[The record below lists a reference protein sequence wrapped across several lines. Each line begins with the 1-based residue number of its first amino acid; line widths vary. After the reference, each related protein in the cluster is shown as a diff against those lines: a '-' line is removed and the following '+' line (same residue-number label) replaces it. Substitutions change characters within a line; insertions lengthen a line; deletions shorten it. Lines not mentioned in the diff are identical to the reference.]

1 VWRNLSIALS
11 LIRFS
16 RVPQVLR
23 AVIADYFE
31 RRSIKIVP
39 ALEIDNYAMAISLV
53 ASTRGVA
60 LFPAS
65 MLERSPGG
73 ICTHWKAP
81 PSHGARH

>member
-1 VWRNLSIALS
+1 MLRDARGSREIVWRNLSIALS

-60 LFPAS
+60 LLPAS
-65 MLERSPGG
+65 VL
-73 ICTHWKAP
+73 
-81 PSHGARH
+81 ARADEVIE